1 MGRCAPSRPCHS
13 KTGPGCLA
21 RRALGKKSPCGA
33 PPKKIRL
40 RRAKKCHAL
49 PGMPVGL
56 LPGRQLEARWK
67 RERRDANGFAEH
79 SFCRETQPAKR
90 RLLLSSPAAHVRHE
104 HEEKKEHKE
113 RTRSST
119 RSEKHGEQHE
129 KGEARGA
136 AREAARAQ
144 ARAQARESRAQA
156 QMAPVSLF
164 VPCQGI
170 KPGFSVKQR
179 SVILSCCV
187 SGYMLFTWCC
197 FSPSPPFIE
206 AAKSQKAP
214 EAATKGATAT

>member
-1 MGRCAPSRPCHS
+1 MGPVSYLAQSHGALRPISAMPLKNWPRLFVSAP
-13 KTGPGCLA
+13 
-21 RRALGKKSPCGA
+21 LGQKKPLRS

-129 KGEARGA
+129 KQHEHKHEHEHGNHEHKHKWLLFLCLFP
-136 AREAARAQ
+136 ARA
-144 ARAQARESRAQA
+144 
-156 QMAPVSLF
+156 LN
-164 VPCQGI
+164 
-170 KPGFSVKQR
+170 PGF
-179 SVILSCCV
+179 L
-187 SGYMLFTWCC
+187 
-197 FSPSPPFIE
+197 
-206 AAKSQKAP
+206 
-214 EAATKGATAT
+214 